1 MSFWDVFKKTAYF
14 RLSWKIQDE
23 LISSAEQIK
32 RSNELRSI
40 QENREDIVDKV
51 YNNSFTR
58 KRKRP

>member
-23 LISSAEQIK
+23 LISSAKQIK